1 MDYLD
6 MLIDSLNRVRERF
19 WRMFKGVTVE
29 QANCFP
35 VADTAPQIKSL
46 TWLAW
51 HTARELI
58 CRFQLW
64 QGRSPSGTVKV
75 LKSIFLLKWQK
86 QKTVGITA

>member
-35 VADTAPQIKSL
+35 VAQ
-46 TWLAW
+46 
-51 HTARELI
+51 
-58 CRFQLW
+58 
-64 QGRSPSGTVKV
+64 
-75 LKSIFLLKWQK
+75 
-86 QKTVGITA
+86 

>member
-6 MLIDSLNRVRERF
+6 MLIDSLNRARERF

-46 TWLAW
+46 TWQ
-51 HTARELI
+51 R
-58 CRFQLW
+58 
-64 QGRSPSGTVKV
+64 
-75 LKSIFLLKWQK
+75 
-86 QKTVGITA
+86 